1 MSDKEEKKVSFDTM
15 ANMGRIKQIAGRE
28 YKILPVNIE
37 DMGYIIGDDAS
48 QRLFILNRKQLDNP
62 EDKDT
67 NWQVFGLNIVEPT
80 RREIFMKIIN
90 KYLYYKDEPM
100 TEERLIE
107 HGWSFRE
114 IGEFIITWCQESD

>member
-1 MSDKEEKKVSFDTM
+1 MSNKEEKKVSFDTM

-48 QRLFILNRKQLDNP
+48 QRLIILNRKQLDNP

-67 NWQVFGLNIVEPT
+67 NWQVFGLNIVDPK
-80 RREIFMKIIN
+80 RK
-90 KYLYYKDEPM
+90 
-100 TEERLIE
+100 
-107 HGWSFRE
+107 
-114 IGEFIITWCQESD
+114 